1 MPQLLPLRLRRGAG
15 RTAADATATDTASA
29 GTAAADAAALTAASD
44 AAAAVDAATALDAAH
59 ASHAAAALDAAA
71 ASDAVRLSAAA
82 AIGTATTAAPA
93 GASTAAAR
101 AFTEPSTATGGPLDI
116 DPLLERT
123 GPLSIIAPRRIGES
137 DLTVFPLSLGAS
149 VFGWTA
155 DGDTSLAILDRFAAR
170 GGNFIDTAD
179 SYVGGRSEVL
189 IGKWMRDRG
198 VRDHLVV
205 ATKVGRHHD
214 NPGLGSVSIVRAVE
228 ASLER
233 LQTDRIDLLYFH
245 DDDPEV
251 PLEDS
256 LATAEWLI
264 ETGKVRYLGASNFSA
279 DRLIE
284 ARILASAGLP
294 KFVAIQNQYNLVHRT
309 EFESALRI
317 VAAAQGLA
325 VMPYYALAN
334 GFLTGKY
341 RSKADLTADAR
352 SVRASAYVNR
362 RGQRVLATLDRI
374 AAEHASTPASI
385 AIAWLLAKRTIV
397 APVASASRPE
407 QVDALMAAA
416 GIRLTRAQMLDLDRV
431 SE

>member
-1 MPQLLPLRLRRGAG
+1 MPQLLPLRLLESVGLRTPAALVAPDAEGTSAEGAG
-15 RTAADATATDTASA
+15 S
-29 GTAAADAAALTAASD
+29 S
-44 AAAAVDAATALDAAH
+44 
-59 ASHAAAALDAAA
+59 
-71 ASDAVRLSAAA
+71 SAAGGARA
-82 AIGTATTAAPA
+82 AQPVTTSSRPAAPA
-93 GASTAAAR
+93 R
-101 AFTEPSTATGGPLDI
+101 AEFTREPSTDTGGPLDI
-116 DPLLERT
+116 DPTLERT

-137 DLTVFPLSLGAS
+137 DLAVYPLSLGAS

-155 DGDTSLAILDRFAAR
+155 DGDTSLAILDRFAAL
-170 GGNFIDTAD
+170 GGDFIDTAD

-189 IGKWMRDRG
+189 IGKWMRERG
-198 VRDHLVV
+198 NRDDMVV
-205 ATKVGRHHD
+205 ATKVGRHHE

-233 LQTDRIDLLYFH
+233 LQTDHIDMLYFH

-256 LATAEWLI
+256 LATAEWLV

-284 ARILASAGLP
+284 ARVLASAGLP
-294 KFVAIQNQYNLVHRT
+294 KFVAIQTQYNLMHRA

-341 RSKADLTADAR
+341 RSKSDLSADAR

-362 RGQRVLATLDRI
+362 KGMRVLAVLDRI
-374 AAEHASTPASI
+374 AGEHGVSPASV

-407 QVDALMAAA
+407 QVDGLMAAA
-416 GIRLTRAQMLDLDRV
+416 GIRLTRAQMLELDRI

>member
-1 MPQLLPLRLRRGAG
+1 MPQLLPLRLRDAAARRAAAGAQSAG
-15 RTAADATATDTASA
+15 AQPPDAQHDDVTAAGEQATPDEILAASIGV
-29 GTAAADAAALTAASD
+29 GTAALPQ
-44 AAAAVDAATALDAAH
+44 LD
-59 ASHAAAALDAAA
+59 
-71 ASDAVRLSAAA
+71 
-82 AIGTATTAAPA
+82 PA
-93 GASTAAAR
+93 
-101 AFTEPSTATGGPLDI
+101 
-116 DPLLERT
+116 LERT

-137 DLTVFPLSLGAS
+137 ELAVYPLSLGAS

-155 DGDTSLAILDRFAAR
+155 DGDTSLRILDRFAAL

-189 IGKWMRDRG
+189 IGKWMRERG
-198 VRDHLVV
+198 NREHVV
-205 ATKVGRHHD
+205 LATKVGRHHE

-233 LQTDRIDLLYFH
+233 LQTDHIDLLYFH
-245 DDDPEV
+245 DDDPDV

-264 ETGKVRYLGASNFSA
+264 ESGKVRYLAASNFSA

-284 ARILASAGLP
+284 ARILSATGLP
-294 KFVAIQNQYNLVHRT
+294 KFIAVQTQYNLMHRT

-317 VAAAQGLA
+317 VASAQGLA

-341 RSKADLTADAR
+341 RSKDDLNADAR
-352 SVRASAYVNR
+352 SIRAAAYVNR
-362 RGQRVLATLDRI
+362 RGQRVLAALDRV
-374 AAEHASTPASI
+374 AAEHESTPASV
-385 AIAWLLAKRTIV
+385 AIAWLLAKRNVV

-407 QVDALMAAA
+407 QVDALMVAA
-416 GIRLTRAQMLDLDRV
+416 GIRLTRAQMLELDRV

>member
-1 MPQLLPLRLRRGAG
+1 MPQLLPLRLLESVGL
-15 RTAADATATDTASA
+15 RTP
-29 GTAAADAAALTAASD
+29 AAAVASD
-44 AAAAVDAATALDAAH
+44 AE
-59 ASHAAAALDAAA
+59 
-71 ASDAVRLSAAA
+71 
-82 AIGTATTAAPA
+82 GTSVPAPATTSPRPAEPAPTLPA
-93 GASTAAAR
+93 PTFS
-101 AFTEPSTATGGPLDI
+101 EPSTDTGGPLDI
-116 DPLLERT
+116 DSGLERT

-137 DLTVFPLSLGAS
+137 DLAVYPLSLGAS

-155 DGDTSLAILDRFAAR
+155 DGDTSLAILDRFASR
-170 GGNFIDTAD
+170 GGDFIDTAD

-189 IGKWMRDRG
+189 IGKWMHERRNRD
-198 VRDHLVV
+198 DMVV
-205 ATKVGRHHD
+205 ATKVGRHHE

-233 LQTDRIDLLYFH
+233 LQTDHIDLLYFH
-245 DDDPEV
+245 DDDTEV

-284 ARILASAGLP
+284 ARVLASAGLP
-294 KFVAIQNQYNLVHRT
+294 KFVAIQTQYNLMHRA

-341 RSKADLTADAR
+341 RSKSDLSADAR

-362 RGQRVLATLDRI
+362 KGMRVLAVLDRI
-374 AAEHASTPASI
+374 AAEHGVSAASV

-407 QVDALMAAA
+407 QVDGLMAAA

>member
-1 MPQLLPLRLRRGAG
+1 MPQLLPLRLLESVGL
-15 RTAADATATDTASA
+15 RTPAVA
-29 GTAAADAAALTAASD
+29 AAADAD
-44 AAAAVDAATALDAAH
+44 
-59 ASHAAAALDAAA
+59 
-71 ASDAVRLSAAA
+71 
-82 AIGTATTAAPA
+82 GTSIPAPARPATTSQRPVEPAPA
-93 GASTAAAR
+93 PR
-101 AFTEPSTATGGPLDI
+101 AQPTVTFSEPSTDTGGPLDI
-116 DPLLERT
+116 DSGLGLT

-137 DLTVFPLSLGAS
+137 DLAVYPLSLGAS

-155 DGDTSLAILDRFAAR
+155 DGDTSLAILDRFASR
-170 GGNFIDTAD
+170 GGDFIDTAD

-189 IGKWMRDRG
+189 IGKWMHERGNRD
-198 VRDHLVV
+198 DMVV
-205 ATKVGRHHD
+205 ATKVGRHHE
-214 NPGLGSVSIVRAVE
+214 NQGLGSVSIVRAVE

-233 LQTDRIDLLYFH
+233 LQTDHIDLLYFH
-245 DDDPEV
+245 DDDTEV

-284 ARILASAGLP
+284 ARVLASAGLP
-294 KFVAIQNQYNLVHRT
+294 KFVAIQTQYNLMHRA

-341 RSKADLTADAR
+341 RSKSDLSADAR

-362 RGQRVLATLDRI
+362 KGMRVLAVIDRI
-374 AAEHASTPASI
+374 AAEHGVSAASV

-407 QVDALMAAA
+407 QVDGLMAAA

>member
-1 MPQLLPLRLRRGAG
+1 MPQLLPLRLLETVGLRASSESGRQAG
-15 RTAADATATDTASA
+15 KSAERDAAERTSAERNAAERDAASNDRSRDLA
-29 GTAAADAAALTAASD
+29 RSGTA
-44 AAAAVDAATALDAAH
+44 
-59 ASHAAAALDAAA
+59 
-71 ASDAVRLSAAA
+71 
-82 AIGTATTAAPA
+82 
-93 GASTAAAR
+93 
-101 AFTEPSTATGGPLDI
+101 EPPTGVVDI
-116 DPLLERT
+116 DPSIETT

-137 DLTVFPLSLGAS
+137 DLAVYPLSLGAS

-155 DGDTSLAILDRFAAR
+155 DGDTSLAILDRFAEL

-179 SYVGGRSEVL
+179 SYVGGRSELL
-189 IGKWMRDRG
+189 IGSWMRERGNRDRM
-198 VRDHLVV
+198 VV
-205 ATKVGRHHD
+205 ATKIGRHHE

-245 DDDPEV
+245 DDDPET

-264 ETGKVRYLGASNFSA
+264 ESGKVRYLGASNFSA

-284 ARILASAGLP
+284 ARILASSGLP
-294 KFVAIQNQYNLVHRT
+294 KFVAIQNQYNLMHRT
-309 EFESALRI
+309 EFESAPRI

-341 RSKADLTADAR
+341 RSKGDLTAGAR

-362 RGQRVLATLDRI
+362 RGQRVLAVLDRI
-374 AAEHASTPASI
+374 AAEHRVAPASI
-385 AIAWLLAKRTIV
+385 ALAWLLAKRTIV

>member
-1 MPQLLPLRLRRGAG
+1 MPQLLPLRLLETVGLRAP
-15 RTAADATATDTASA
+15 AAASRSASADDETGVPAAAPAPSVAASASSASGTASA
-29 GTAAADAAALTAASD
+29 TGVSSTTAPTTTAPRAAGAARADAA
-44 AAAAVDAATALDAAH
+44 
-59 ASHAAAALDAAA
+59 
-71 ASDAVRLSAAA
+71 
-82 AIGTATTAAPA
+82 
-93 GASTAAAR
+93 
-101 AFTEPSTATGGPLDI
+101 EPSTDTGGPLDI
-116 DPLLERT
+116 DTRLERT
-123 GPLSIIAPRRIGES
+123 APLSIIAPRRIGES
-137 DLTVFPLSLGAS
+137 DLAVYPLSLGAS

-155 DGDTSLAILDRFAAR
+155 DGDTSLAILDRFAAL
-170 GGNFIDTAD
+170 GGDFIDTAD

-189 IGKWMRDRG
+189 IGKWMRERG
-198 VRDHLVV
+198 NRDDLVV
-205 ATKVGRHHD
+205 ATKVGRHHE

-264 ETGKVRYLGASNFSA
+264 ETGKVRYLAASNFSA

-284 ARILASAGLP
+284 ARIMASAGLP
-294 KFVAIQNQYNLVHRT
+294 KFVAIQTQYNLMHRS

-341 RSKADLTADAR
+341 RSKSDLSADAR

-362 RGQRVLATLDRI
+362 KGMRVLAVLDRI
-374 AAEHASTPASI
+374 AAEHRVSPASV

-407 QVDALMAAA
+407 QVDGLMAAA
-416 GIRLTRAQMLDLDRV
+416 GIRLTRAQMLELDRV

>member
-1 MPQLLPLRLRRGAG
+1 MPQLLPLRLLESVGL
-15 RTAADATATDTASA
+15 RTP
-29 GTAAADAAALTAASD
+29 
-44 AAAAVDAATALDAAH
+44 AAAV
-59 ASHAAAALDAAA
+59 ASGAD
-71 ASDAVRLSAAA
+71 
-82 AIGTATTAAPA
+82 GTSVPAPARPATTSQRPAAPA
-93 GASTAAAR
+93 PASPAIT
-101 AFTEPSTATGGPLDI
+101 FSEPSTDTGGPLDI
-116 DPLLERT
+116 DSGLERT

-137 DLTVFPLSLGAS
+137 DLAVYPLSLGAS

-155 DGDTSLAILDRFAAR
+155 DGDTSLAILDRFASR
-170 GGNFIDTAD
+170 GGDFIDTAD

-189 IGKWMRDRG
+189 IGKWMQERRNRDN
-198 VRDHLVV
+198 LVV
-205 ATKVGRHHD
+205 ATKVGRHHE
-214 NPGLGSVSIVRAVE
+214 NQGLGSVSIVRAVE

-233 LQTDRIDLLYFH
+233 LQTDHIDLLYFH

-284 ARILASAGLP
+284 ARVLASAGLP
-294 KFVAIQNQYNLVHRT
+294 KFVAIQTQYNLMHRA

-341 RSKADLTADAR
+341 RSKSDLSADAR

-362 RGQRVLATLDRI
+362 KGMRVLAVIDRI
-374 AAEHASTPASI
+374 AAEHGVSAASV

-407 QVDALMAAA
+407 QVDGLMAAA

>member
-1 MPQLLPLRLRRGAG
+1 MPQLLPLRLLETVGLRAP
-15 RTAADATATDTASA
+15 
-29 GTAAADAAALTAASD
+29 
-44 AAAAVDAATALDAAH
+44 
-59 ASHAAAALDAAA
+59 AA
-71 ASDAVRLSAAA
+71 ASRSASADDETGAPAVAPAPSVAASAPTGSSASR
-82 AIGTATTAAPA
+82 TASTTSAPATAAPA
-93 GASTAAAR
+93 TTASR
-101 AFTEPSTATGGPLDI
+101 ATTPAPVDPAEPSTDTGGPLDI
-116 DPLLERT
+116 DTRLERT
-123 GPLSIIAPRRIGES
+123 APLSIIAPRRIGES
-137 DLTVFPLSLGAS
+137 DLAVYPLSLGAS

-155 DGDTSLAILDRFAAR
+155 DGDTSLAILDRFAAL
-170 GGNFIDTAD
+170 GGDFIDTAD

-189 IGKWMRDRG
+189 IGKWMRERG
-198 VRDHLVV
+198 NRDDLVV
-205 ATKVGRHHD
+205 ATKVGRHHE

-245 DDDPEV
+245 DDDAEV

-264 ETGKVRYLGASNFSA
+264 ETGKVRYLAASNFSA

-284 ARILASAGLP
+284 ARIMASAGLP
-294 KFVAIQNQYNLVHRT
+294 KFVAIQTQYNLMHRS

-341 RSKADLTADAR
+341 RSKSDLSADAR

-362 RGQRVLATLDRI
+362 KGMRVLAVLDRI
-374 AAEHASTPASI
+374 AAEHGVSPASI

-407 QVDALMAAA
+407 QVDGLMAAA
-416 GIRLTRAQMLDLDRV
+416 GIRLTRAQMLELDRV

>member
-1 MPQLLPLRLRRGAG
+1 MPQLLPLRLLETVGLRSS
-15 RTAADATATDTASA
+15 TAADPRAGSAEPPTGVIDVDPAIAS
-29 GTAAADAAALTAASD
+29 
-44 AAAAVDAATALDAAH
+44 
-59 ASHAAAALDAAA
+59 
-71 ASDAVRLSAAA
+71 
-82 AIGTATTAAPA
+82 
-93 GASTAAAR
+93 
-101 AFTEPSTATGGPLDI
+101 
-116 DPLLERT
+116 T

-137 DLTVFPLSLGAS
+137 DLAVYPLSLGAS

-155 DGDTSLAILDRFAAR
+155 DGDTSLAILDRFTEL
-170 GGNFIDTAD
+170 GGDFIDTAD

-189 IGKWMRDRG
+189 IGKWMRERRNRDRM
-198 VRDHLVV
+198 VV

-214 NPGLGSVSIVRAVE
+214 NPGLGSVSMIRAVE

-233 LQTDRIDLLYFH
+233 LQTDHIDLLYFH
-245 DDDPEV
+245 EDDPET

-264 ETGKVRYLGASNFSA
+264 ESGKVRYLGASNFSA

-284 ARILASAGLP
+284 ARILASSGLP
-294 KFVAIQNQYNLVHRT
+294 KFVAIQTQYNLMHRS
-309 EFESALRI
+309 EFESAPRI

-341 RSKADLTADAR
+341 RSKGDLTAGAR
-352 SVRASAYVNR
+352 SVRAAAYVNR
-362 RGQRVLATLDRI
+362 RGQRVLAVLDRI
-374 AAEHASTPASI
+374 AAEHHVAPASI
-385 AIAWLLAKRTIV
+385 ALVWLLAKRTIA
-397 APVASASRPE
+397 APVASASRPD

-416 GIRLTRAQMLDLDRV
+416 GIRLTRSQMLDLDRV

>member
-1 MPQLLPLRLRRGAG
+1 MPQLLPLRLLETVGLR
-15 RTAADATATDTASA
+15 
-29 GTAAADAAALTAASD
+29 
-44 AAAAVDAATALDAAH
+44 
-59 ASHAAAALDAAA
+59 
-71 ASDAVRLSAAA
+71 
-82 AIGTATTAAPA
+82 APA
-93 GASTAAAR
+93 GAMRSASDDDDAPALPTPSVTAPASTAPR
-101 AFTEPSTATGGPLDI
+101 ASVPGDSFVEPSTDTGGPLDI
-116 DPLLERT
+116 DTRLERT
-123 GPLSIIAPRRIGES
+123 APLSIIAPRRIGES
-137 DLTVFPLSLGAS
+137 DLAVYPLSLGAS

-155 DGDTSLAILDRFAAR
+155 DGDTSLAILDRFAAL

-189 IGKWMRDRG
+189 IGKWLRERGNRDD
-198 VRDHLVV
+198 VVV
-205 ATKVGRHHD
+205 ATKVGRHHE

-264 ETGKVRYLGASNFSA
+264 ESGKVRYLAASNFSA

-284 ARILASAGLP
+284 ARIMASSGLP
-294 KFVAIQNQYNLVHRT
+294 KFVAIQTQYNLMHRA

-341 RSKADLTADAR
+341 RSKSDLSADAR

-362 RGQRVLATLDRI
+362 KGLRVLAVLDRI
-374 AAEHASTPASI
+374 AVEHGVSPASVS
-385 AIAWLLAKRTIV
+385 IAWLLAKRTIV

-407 QVDALMAAA
+407 QVDGLMAAA
-416 GIRLTRAQMLDLDRV
+416 GIRLTRAQMLELDRV

>member
-1 MPQLLPLRLRRGAG
+1 MPQLLPLRLLESVGLRTPAALVAPDAEGTSAEGAG
-15 RTAADATATDTASA
+15 S
-29 GTAAADAAALTAASD
+29 S
-44 AAAAVDAATALDAAH
+44 
-59 ASHAAAALDAAA
+59 
-71 ASDAVRLSAAA
+71 SAAGAERA
-82 AIGTATTAAPA
+82 AQPVTTSSRPAAPA
-93 GASTAAAR
+93 PAE
-101 AFTEPSTATGGPLDI
+101 FTREPSTDTGGPLDI
-116 DPLLERT
+116 DPSLERT

-137 DLTVFPLSLGAS
+137 DLAVYPLSLGAS

-155 DGDTSLAILDRFAAR
+155 DGDTSLAILDRFGAL
-170 GGNFIDTAD
+170 GGDFIDTAD

-189 IGKWMRDRG
+189 IGKWMRERG
-198 VRDHLVV
+198 NRDDMVV
-205 ATKVGRHHD
+205 ATKVGRHHE

-233 LQTDRIDLLYFH
+233 LQTDHIDMLYFH

-256 LATAEWLI
+256 LATAEWLV

-284 ARILASAGLP
+284 ARVLASAGLP
-294 KFVAIQNQYNLVHRT
+294 KFVAIQTQYNLMHRA

-341 RSKADLTADAR
+341 RSKSDLSADAR

-362 RGQRVLATLDRI
+362 KGMRVLAVLDRL
-374 AAEHASTPASI
+374 AGEHGVSPASV

-407 QVDALMAAA
+407 QVDGLMAAA
-416 GIRLTRAQMLDLDRV
+416 GIRLTRAQMLELDRI

>member
-1 MPQLLPLRLRRGAG
+1 MPQLLPLRLLETVGLRTPAQPARSASASASGDDETVAPATAPSV
-15 RTAADATATDTASA
+15 TAAPATTAPATTSQR
-29 GTAAADAAALTAASD
+29 AAASASD
-44 AAAAVDAATALDAAH
+44 AAFV
-59 ASHAAAALDAAA
+59 
-71 ASDAVRLSAAA
+71 
-82 AIGTATTAAPA
+82 
-93 GASTAAAR
+93 
-101 AFTEPSTATGGPLDI
+101 EPSTDTGGPLDI
-116 DPLLERT
+116 DARLERT

-137 DLTVFPLSLGAS
+137 DLAVYPLSLGAS

-155 DGDTSLAILDRFAAR
+155 GGDTSLAILDRFAAL
-170 GGNFIDTAD
+170 GGDFIDTAD

-189 IGKWMRDRG
+189 IGKWMRERG
-198 VRDHLVV
+198 NRDDLVV
-205 ATKVGRHHD
+205 ATKVGRHHE

-256 LATAEWLI
+256 LATAGWLI
-264 ETGKVRYLGASNFSA
+264 ESGKVRYLAASNFSA

-284 ARILASAGLP
+284 ARIMASAGLP
-294 KFVAIQNQYNLVHRT
+294 KFVAIQTQYNLMHRA

-341 RSKADLTADAR
+341 RSKSDLSADAR

-362 RGQRVLATLDRI
+362 KGMRVLVVLDRI
-374 AAEHASTPASI
+374 SAEHGVSPASVS
-385 AIAWLLAKRTIV
+385 IAWLLAKRTIV
-397 APVASASRPE
+397 APIASASRPE
-407 QVDALMAAA
+407 QVDGLMAAA
-416 GIRLTRAQMLDLDRV
+416 GIRLTRAQMLELDRV

>member
-1 MPQLLPLRLRRGAG
+1 MPQLLPLRLRDTVARRAAAQVDPSGADGTEPVARPGTIGRGADARDAIEPG
-15 RTAADATATDTASA
+15 TPEEVLTESIGVETAAM
-29 GTAAADAAALTAASD
+29 
-44 AAAAVDAATALDAAH
+44 
-59 ASHAAAALDAAA
+59 
-71 ASDAVRLSAAA
+71 
-82 AIGTATTAAPA
+82 PA
-93 GASTAAAR
+93 
-101 AFTEPSTATGGPLDI
+101 I
-116 DPLLERT
+116 DPELERT

-137 DLTVFPLSLGAS
+137 DLAVFPLSLGAS

-155 DGDTSLAILDRFAAR
+155 DGDTSLRILDRFAHL

-189 IGKWMRDRG
+189 IGNWMRERRN
-198 VRDHLVV
+198 RDQVVV
-205 ATKVGRHHD
+205 ATKVGRHHE

-233 LQTDRIDLLYFH
+233 LQTDHIDLLYFH
-245 DDDPEV
+245 DDDPDV

-256 LATAEWLI
+256 LATVEWLI
-264 ETGKVRYLGASNFSA
+264 ETGKVRYLAASNFSA

-284 ARILASAGLP
+284 ARILSSTGLP
-294 KFVAIQNQYNLVHRT
+294 KFIAVQTQYNLMHRT

-325 VMPYYALAN
+325 VIPYYALAN

-341 RSKADLTADAR
+341 RSKGDLNADAR
-352 SVRASAYVNR
+352 SIRAAAYVNR
-362 RGQRVLATLDRI
+362 KGQRVLAALDRI
-374 AAEHASTPASI
+374 AAEQDVTPASV
-385 AIAWLLAKRTIV
+385 AIAWLLAKRNVV

-407 QVDALMAAA
+407 QVDALMVSA
-416 GIRLTRAQMLDLDRV
+416 GIRLTRANMLELDRV

>member
-1 MPQLLPLRLRRGAG
+1 MPQLLPLRLLESVGL
-15 RTAADATATDTASA
+15 RTTPVKTLADDQAEGSSPAVETPDEVTAVPTGSAESPSTPATAVT
-29 GTAAADAAALTAASD
+29 
-44 AAAAVDAATALDAAH
+44 
-59 ASHAAAALDAAA
+59 
-71 ASDAVRLSAAA
+71 R
-82 AIGTATTAAPA
+82 APA
-93 GASTAAAR
+93 
-101 AFTEPSTATGGPLDI
+101 PPTGVLDF
-116 DPLLERT
+116 DPTLERT
-123 GPLSIIAPRRIGES
+123 GPLSIIAPRRIGETE
-137 DLTVFPLSLGAS
+137 LTVFPLSLGAS

-155 DGDTSLAILDRFAAR
+155 DGITSQAILDRFVSQ
-170 GGNFIDTAD
+170 GGNFLDTAD

-189 IGKWMRDRG
+189 IGSWMKERGNRDQI
-198 VRDHLVV
+198 VLS
-205 ATKVGRHHD
+205 TKVGRHHE

-264 ETGKVRYLGASNFSA
+264 ETGKVRYLAASNFSA

-284 ARILASAGLP
+284 ARILSSSGLP
-294 KFVAIQNQYNLVHRT
+294 KFVAIQTQYNLMHRT

-341 RSKADLTADAR
+341 RSKSDLSADAR

-362 RGQRVLATLDRI
+362 RGRTVLAVLDRI
-374 AAEHASTPASI
+374 AAEHRVQPASV

-416 GIRLTRAQMLDLDRV
+416 AIRLTRAQMLELDRV
-431 SE
+431 SD

>member
-1 MPQLLPLRLRRGAG
+1 MPQLLPLRLLETVGLRASSESGRQAG
-15 RTAADATATDTASA
+15 KSAERDAAERDAAERTSAERNAAERNAASNDRSRDLA
-29 GTAAADAAALTAASD
+29 RSGTA
-44 AAAAVDAATALDAAH
+44 
-59 ASHAAAALDAAA
+59 
-71 ASDAVRLSAAA
+71 
-82 AIGTATTAAPA
+82 
-93 GASTAAAR
+93 
-101 AFTEPSTATGGPLDI
+101 EPPTGVVDI
-116 DPLLERT
+116 DPSIETT

-137 DLTVFPLSLGAS
+137 DLAVYPLSLGAS

-155 DGDTSLAILDRFAAR
+155 DGDTSLAILDRFAEL

-179 SYVGGRSEVL
+179 SYVGGRSELL
-189 IGKWMRDRG
+189 IGSWMRERGNRDRM
-198 VRDHLVV
+198 VV
-205 ATKVGRHHD
+205 ATKIGRHHE

-245 DDDPEV
+245 DDDPET

-264 ETGKVRYLGASNFSA
+264 ESGKVRYLGASNFSA

-284 ARILASAGLP
+284 ARILASSGLP
-294 KFVAIQNQYNLVHRT
+294 KFVAIQNQYNLMHRT
-309 EFESALRI
+309 EFESAPRI

-341 RSKADLTADAR
+341 RSKGDLTAGAR

-362 RGQRVLATLDRI
+362 RGQRVLAVLDRI
-374 AAEHASTPASI
+374 AAEHRVAPASI
-385 AIAWLLAKRTIV
+385 ALAWLLAKRTIV

>member
-1 MPQLLPLRLRRGAG
+1 MPQLLPLRLLESVGL
-15 RTAADATATDTASA
+15 RTP
-29 GTAAADAAALTAASD
+29 AALVAPDAEGTSAEGAS
-44 AAAAVDAATALDAAH
+44 
-59 ASHAAAALDAAA
+59 SY
-71 ASDAVRLSAAA
+71 SAAGA
-82 AIGTATTAAPA
+82 ARAAQPVTTSSRPAAPA
-93 GASTAAAR
+93 R
-101 AFTEPSTATGGPLDI
+101 AEFTREPSTDTGGPLDI
-116 DPLLERT
+116 DPTLERT

-137 DLTVFPLSLGAS
+137 DLAVYPLSLGAS

-155 DGDTSLAILDRFAAR
+155 DGDTSLAILDRFAAL
-170 GGNFIDTAD
+170 GGDFIDTAD

-189 IGKWMRDRG
+189 IGKWMRERG
-198 VRDHLVV
+198 NRDDMVV
-205 ATKVGRHHD
+205 ATKVGRHHE

-233 LQTDRIDLLYFH
+233 LQTDHIDMLYFH

-256 LATAEWLI
+256 LATAEWLV

-284 ARILASAGLP
+284 ARVLASAGLP
-294 KFVAIQNQYNLVHRT
+294 KFVAIQTQYNLMHRA

-341 RSKADLTADAR
+341 RTRADLAK
-352 SVRASAYVNR
+352 SVRGDRVEAYLEG
-362 RGQRVLATLDRI
+362 RGMRVLRVMDEI
-374 AAEHASTPASI
+374 AAESAAPLGAI
-385 AIAWLLAKRTIV
+385 AIAWTLAQPGIAGLLA
-397 APVASASRPE
+397 SATT
-407 QVDALMAAA
+407 VDQLGDSLAALTLELTPGQIERLNSVSAA
-416 GIRLTRAQMLDLDRV
+416 TE
-431 SE
+431 S

>member
-1 MPQLLPLRLRRGAG
+1 MPQLLPLRLLESVGLRTPAALVAPDAEGTSAEGAG
-15 RTAADATATDTASA
+15 S
-29 GTAAADAAALTAASD
+29 S
-44 AAAAVDAATALDAAH
+44 
-59 ASHAAAALDAAA
+59 
-71 ASDAVRLSAAA
+71 SAAGA
-82 AIGTATTAAPA
+82 ARAAQPVTTSSRPAAPA
-93 GASTAAAR
+93 R
-101 AFTEPSTATGGPLDI
+101 AEFTREPSTDTGGPLDI
-116 DPLLERT
+116 DPTLERT

-137 DLTVFPLSLGAS
+137 DLAVYPLSLGAS

-155 DGDTSLAILDRFAAR
+155 DGDTSLAILDRFAAL
-170 GGNFIDTAD
+170 GGDFIDTAD

-189 IGKWMRDRG
+189 IGKWMRERG
-198 VRDHLVV
+198 NRDDMVV
-205 ATKVGRHHD
+205 ATKVGRHHE

-228 ASLER
+228 ASLEG
-233 LQTDRIDLLYFH
+233 LQTDHIDMLYFH

-256 LATAEWLI
+256 LATAEWLV

-284 ARILASAGLP
+284 ARVLASAGLP
-294 KFVAIQNQYNLVHRT
+294 KFVAIQTQYNLMHRA

-341 RSKADLTADAR
+341 RSKSDLSADAR

-362 RGQRVLATLDRI
+362 KGMRVLAVLDRI
-374 AAEHASTPASI
+374 AGEHGVSPASV

-407 QVDALMAAA
+407 QVDGLMAAA
-416 GIRLTRAQMLDLDRV
+416 GIRLTRAQMLELDRI

>member
-1 MPQLLPLRLRRGAG
+1 MPQLLPLRLLESVGLRTPAALVAPDAEGTSAEGAG
-15 RTAADATATDTASA
+15 S
-29 GTAAADAAALTAASD
+29 S
-44 AAAAVDAATALDAAH
+44 
-59 ASHAAAALDAAA
+59 
-71 ASDAVRLSAAA
+71 SAAGA
-82 AIGTATTAAPA
+82 ARAAQPVTTSSRPAAPA
-93 GASTAAAR
+93 R
-101 AFTEPSTATGGPLDI
+101 AEFTREPSTDTGGPLDI
-116 DPLLERT
+116 DPTLERT

-137 DLTVFPLSLGAS
+137 DLAVYPLSLGAS

-155 DGDTSLAILDRFAAR
+155 DGDTSLAILDRFAAL
-170 GGNFIDTAD
+170 GGDFIDTAD

-189 IGKWMRDRG
+189 IGKWMRQRG
-198 VRDHLVV
+198 NRDDMVV
-205 ATKVGRHHD
+205 ATKVGRHHE

-233 LQTDRIDLLYFH
+233 LQTDHIDMLYFH
-245 DDDPEV
+245 DDDPDV

-256 LATAEWLI
+256 LATAEWLV

-284 ARILASAGLP
+284 ARVLASAGLP
-294 KFVAIQNQYNLVHRT
+294 KFVAIQTQYNLMHRA

-341 RSKADLTADAR
+341 RSKSDLSADAR

-362 RGQRVLATLDRI
+362 KGMRVLAVLDRI
-374 AAEHASTPASI
+374 AGEHGVSPASV

-407 QVDALMAAA
+407 QVDGLMAAA
-416 GIRLTRAQMLDLDRV
+416 GIRLTRAQMLELDRI

>member
-1 MPQLLPLRLRRGAG
+1 MPQLLPLRLRDTVARRGATPVEPADG
-15 RTAADATATDTASA
+15 ADDGQTARPSTVARGASARGGAGARSVGTVETGAFETGAFEAGTPEEVLTESIGVETAAMP
-29 GTAAADAAALTAASD
+29 
-44 AAAAVDAATALDAAH
+44 ALD
-59 ASHAAAALDAAA
+59 
-71 ASDAVRLSAAA
+71 
-82 AIGTATTAAPA
+82 PA
-93 GASTAAAR
+93 
-101 AFTEPSTATGGPLDI
+101 
-116 DPLLERT
+116 LERT

-137 DLTVFPLSLGAS
+137 DLAVYPLSLGAS

-155 DGDTSLAILDRFAAR
+155 DGDTSLRILDRFAHL

-189 IGKWMRDRG
+189 IGKWMRERG
-198 VRDHLVV
+198 NRDQVVV
-205 ATKVGRHHD
+205 ATKVGRHHE

-233 LQTDRIDLLYFH
+233 LQTDHIDLLYFH
-245 DDDPEV
+245 DDDPDV

-256 LATAEWLI
+256 LATVEWLI
-264 ETGKVRYLGASNFSA
+264 ESGKVRYLAASNFSA

-284 ARILASAGLP
+284 ARILSSTGLP
-294 KFVAIQNQYNLVHRT
+294 KFIAVQTQYNLMHRT

-341 RSKADLTADAR
+341 RSKGDLNADAR
-352 SVRASAYVNR
+352 SIRAAAYVNR
-362 RGQRVLATLDRI
+362 KGQRVLAALDRI
-374 AAEHASTPASI
+374 AAEQQVTPASI
-385 AIAWLLAKRTIV
+385 AIAWLLAKRNVV

-407 QVDALMAAA
+407 QVDALMVSA
-416 GIRLTRAQMLDLDRV
+416 GIRLTRANMLELDRV

>member
-1 MPQLLPLRLRRGAG
+1 MPQLLPLRLRDTVARRGATPVEPADG
-15 RTAADATATDTASA
+15 ADDGQTARPSTVARGASARGGARARSVGAVGAGTVETDAFEAGTPEEVLTESIGVETAAMP
-29 GTAAADAAALTAASD
+29 
-44 AAAAVDAATALDAAH
+44 ALD
-59 ASHAAAALDAAA
+59 
-71 ASDAVRLSAAA
+71 
-82 AIGTATTAAPA
+82 PA
-93 GASTAAAR
+93 
-101 AFTEPSTATGGPLDI
+101 
-116 DPLLERT
+116 LERT

-137 DLTVFPLSLGAS
+137 DLAVYPLSLGAS

-155 DGDTSLAILDRFAAR
+155 DGDTSLRILDRFAHL

-189 IGKWMRDRG
+189 IGKWMRERG
-198 VRDHLVV
+198 NRDQVVV
-205 ATKVGRHHD
+205 ATKVGRHHE

-233 LQTDRIDLLYFH
+233 LQSDHIDLLYFH
-245 DDDPEV
+245 DDDPDV

-256 LATAEWLI
+256 LATVEWLI
-264 ETGKVRYLGASNFSA
+264 ESGKVRYLAASNFSA

-284 ARILASAGLP
+284 ARILSSTGLP
-294 KFVAIQNQYNLVHRT
+294 KFIAVQTQYNLMHRT

-341 RSKADLTADAR
+341 RSKGDLNADAR
-352 SVRASAYVNR
+352 SIRAAAYVNR
-362 RGQRVLATLDRI
+362 KGQRVLAALDRI
-374 AAEHASTPASI
+374 AAEQQVTPASV
-385 AIAWLLAKRTIV
+385 AIAWLLAKRNVV

-407 QVDALMAAA
+407 QVDALMVSA
-416 GIRLTRAQMLDLDRV
+416 GIRLTRANMLELDRV

>member
-1 MPQLLPLRLRRGAG
+1 MNTRSNDWKGDEMPQLLPLRLLESVGLRHPAAAV
-15 RTAADATATDTASA
+15 AADADGTSDPAPASA
-29 GTAAADAAALTAASD
+29 TRPATTSPRPPAP
-44 AAAAVDAATALDAAH
+44 AATAPFAEG
-59 ASHAAAALDAAA
+59 
-71 ASDAVRLSAAA
+71 RFP
-82 AIGTATTAAPA
+82 GAT
-93 GASTAAAR
+93 
-101 AFTEPSTATGGPLDI
+101 FTEPSTDTGGPLDI
-116 DPLLERT
+116 DPRLERT

-137 DLTVFPLSLGAS
+137 DLAVYPLSLGAS

-155 DGDTSLAILDRFAAR
+155 DGDTSLAILDRFAAL
-170 GGNFIDTAD
+170 GGDFIDTAD

-189 IGKWMRDRG
+189 IGKWMHERGNRDD
-198 VRDHLVV
+198 VVV
-205 ATKVGRHHD
+205 ATKVGRHHE

-233 LQTDRIDLLYFH
+233 LQTDHIDLLYFH

-284 ARILASAGLP
+284 ARVLASAGLP
-294 KFVAIQNQYNLVHRT
+294 KFVAIQTQYNLMHRA

-341 RSKADLTADAR
+341 RSKSDLSADAR

-362 RGQRVLATLDRI
+362 KGMRVLAVLDRI
-374 AAEHASTPASI
+374 AAEHAVSPASV

-407 QVDALMAAA
+407 QVDGLMAAA
-416 GIRLTRAQMLDLDRV
+416 GIRLTRAQMLELDRV